1 MESAPPPRGGG
12 ALVCG
17 LAGTGLVPVR
27 WPGRGCRA
35 GGAVPAGGRAGDNE
49 WGWVGPWVVKAGGG
63 GAALGCQGRGR
74 AGGVRAQ
81 GEGEG
86 RAGQAAGRLAR
97 VWRSLPRARCSRDIT
112 VPSGVPIR
120 SATSR

>member
-35 GGAVPAGGRAGDNE
+35 GGAVPAGGRAGAN
-49 WGWVGPWVVKAGGG
+49 GGGGGGPGVVKAGGG
-63 GAALGCQGRGR
+63 GGALGCKGGGR
-74 AGGVRAQ
+74 AGGVGAR

-97 VWRSLPRARCSRDIT
+97 VWRSLPRAR
-112 VPSGVPIR
+112 
-120 SATSR
+120 